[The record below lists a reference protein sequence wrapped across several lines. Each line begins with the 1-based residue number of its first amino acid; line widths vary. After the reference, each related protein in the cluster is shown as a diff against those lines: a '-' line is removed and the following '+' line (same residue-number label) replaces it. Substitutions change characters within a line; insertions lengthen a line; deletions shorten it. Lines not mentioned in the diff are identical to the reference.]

1 VLSAIG
7 QEALLLKLDELLKK
21 LEGVRVLG
29 ISKAAT
35 SKAENDHRLVA
46 TFTYASGSV
55 VATEVRAFLA
65 SMAGTANRV
74 SVKSGRAIRPISIRF
89 DDPQVI

>member
-1 VLSAIG
+1 LSAIG
-7 QEALLLKLDELLKK
+7 QENSLLKLEELLKG
-21 LEGVRVLG
+21 LDGVRVLG
-29 ISKAAT
+29 IAKAA
-35 SKAENDHRLVA
+35 SLKAENDHRLVA
-46 TFTYASGSV
+46 TFTYSSGAA

-65 SMAGTANRV
+65 SMAGTGNRV